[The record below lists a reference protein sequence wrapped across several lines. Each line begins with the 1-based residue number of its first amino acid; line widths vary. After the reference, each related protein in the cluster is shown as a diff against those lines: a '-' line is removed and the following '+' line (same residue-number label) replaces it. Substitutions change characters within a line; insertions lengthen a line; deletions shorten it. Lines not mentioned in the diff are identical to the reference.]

1 MTYLK
6 NSDLVY
12 IRLSFII
19 STVICAI
26 KFVAW
31 FVTGSLVILS
41 DALESIINVV
51 AAAFAWY
58 SIYLS
63 NKPRDKE
70 HPYGHGK
77 IEFFSIG
84 FEGAMILIAGFGILI
99 QAVLSFFNPPVLDA
113 LATGIWLTLA
123 GGVANFLLGF
133 FLLKKG
139 RQNNSLTLQGNGK
152 HILSDS
158 YSSIGVLVA
167 IVLILLTG
175 YKWIDPIASAIAAAI
190 IIYTGFKLIS
200 KSVRGLMDEVDMKIV
215 DELVSI
221 LKEQRQPNW
230 IDMHNLRVQRYG
242 NYYHVDCHVTMPFYF
257 SLEEVH
263 EEITRLDRIL
273 NSSFKKGSI
282 EFFIHTDPCITS
294 SCTHCLLTGCNERRQ
309 PFIKKIDWSKENLLP
324 NRKHSFPD

>member
-1 MTYLK
+1 MKKT
-6 NSDLVY
+6 DLFY

-19 STVICAI
+19 STLICAV

-63 NKPRDKE
+63 NKPRDRE

-99 QAVLSFFNPPVLDA
+99 QAVLFFFNPPELHA
-113 LATGIWLTLA
+113 LTAGIWLTLA

-133 FLLKKG
+133 FLVRKG
-139 RQNNSLTLQGNGK
+139 KVNNSLTLQGNGK

-158 YSSIGVLVA
+158 YSSLGVLVA
-167 IVLILLTG
+167 IVLIMLTG
-175 YKWIDPIASAIAAAI
+175 YKWIDPIASAVAAAI
-190 IIYTGFKLIS
+190 IIYTGFKLMS
-200 KSVRGLMDEVDMKIV
+200 KSVRGLMDEVDMKVV
-215 DELVSI
+215 DELVAI

-242 NYYHVDCHVTMPFYF
+242 NYYHVDCHVTMPYFF
-257 SLEEVH
+257 SLDEVH
-263 EEITRLDRIL
+263 EEITKLDKVL
-273 NSSFKKGSI
+273 NSNFQKGSI
-282 EFFIHTDPCITS
+282 EFFIHTDPCVSS
-294 SCTHCLLTGCNERRQ
+294 SCPHCPLTACKVRKH
-309 PFIKKIDWSKENLLP
+309 PFIQTIEWSRENLLP
-324 NRKHSFPD
+324 NRKHSFPE

>member
-1 MTYLK
+1 LK
-6 NSDLVY
+6 RSDIFY
-12 IRLSFII
+12 IRLSFIF
-19 STVICAI
+19 STIICAV

-31 FVTGSLVILS
+31 FVTGSLLILS

-63 NKPRDKE
+63 NKPRDTE

-99 QAVLSFFNPPVLDA
+99 QAVLFFFNPPELHA
-113 LATGIWLTLA
+113 LTTGVWLTLA

-167 IVLILLTG
+167 VVLILFTG
-175 YKWIDPIASAIAAAI
+175 YTWIDPIASVIAAAI
-190 IIYTGFKLIS
+190 IIFTGFKLMR
-200 KSVRGLMDEVDMKIV
+200 KSVSGLMDEVDMKIV
-215 DELVSI
+215 DELVDI

-242 NYYHVDCHVTMPFYF
+242 SSYHVDCHVTMPYYY

-263 EEITRLDRIL
+263 EEITKLDRIL
-273 NSSFKKGSI
+273 NSNFKKGSI
-282 EFFIHTDPCITS
+282 EFFIHTDPCIVS
-294 SCTHCLLTGCNERRQ
+294 SCQHCLLTECKVRRQ
-309 PFIKKIDWSKENLLP
+309 PFIQKIEWSKENLLP